1 MKLNLAAF
9 ELKQSHNRVMED
21 VFTTV
26 SGDYISVANWNQQI
40 SQTNNLAICK
50 YAIVSVD
57 I

>member
-26 SGDYISVANWNQQI
+26 SGDYISVAN
-40 SQTNNLAICK
+40 
-50 YAIVSVD
+50 
-57 I
+57 